1 MKTTKQ
7 PRKLPRRTKARY
19 NRNKGAKGELNELVS
34 KTIQNDSLTIR
45 EILNRS
51 IQGIEYTDFKTP
63 YYEDEAHLSNYEFN
77 KINNMDMDD
86 KLRMYQEIN
95 QQTAELT
102 NSIQKHKKDLEQIQ
116 TQQQAETQQR
126 VATSESNAKAPGN
139 E

>member
-7 PRKLPRRTKARY
+7 ARKLPRRVKARY
-19 NRNKGAKGELNELVS
+19 NRKPSKGELNELVS
-34 KTIQNDSLTIR
+34 KTKQNESLTIR

-63 YYEDEAHLSNYEFN
+63 YYEDEANLSNYEFN
-77 KINNMDMDD
+77 VINNMDMDD
-86 KLRMYQEIN
+86 KLRMYEEIN
-95 QQTAELT
+95 QKTGELT

-116 TQQQAETQQR
+116 LQQQAETQQR
-126 VATSESNAKAPGN
+126 VAPSESIAKAQGN